1 MAENT
6 ERNTVKIAHLSD
18 LHLGYRAYRGV
29 DSTGV
34 NLREMDGYN
43 SFTAVVDDVIDHDV
57 SAVVVAGDVFHE
69 PQPTVRAVCMAQEQ
83 FRRLAHAGIP
93 VYAITGNHDTN
104 DIVADMSAAQVLNDV
119 DRNIFSHAEPY
130 VVHEMFPD
138 VYLHMIS
145 HHMYSQQ
152 YRTMSQVSPVEGAV
166 NILTTHGS
174 IIDPIL
180 DMKISAQESPREIVI
195 PDHLWNDMS
204 WDYMM
209 LGHIHERG
217 FIGSDDPTVENSEYK
232 MLYNGSLIRRGF
244 SDAECELGRGWTLW
258 TVDSSGLFTPEFRT
272 VTQRP
277 QYDLETLD
285 ASDMTSQEISDAV
298 VERVSAIEQEVGD
311 TLDTK
316 PIVRQKIANIS
327 VAKNAALDVKNIEL
341 HTKNFLS
348 WTMPRTYVSHSAT
361 KKSDTTSTPA
371 VSSDPCVSY
380 TKWVSS
386 YEPLKDADTSFANN
400 VVKRSKS
407 FLKTGQEAVWEDGN

>member
-1 MAENT
+1 M
-6 ERNTVKIAHLSD
+6 
-18 LHLGYRAYRGV
+18 
-29 DSTGV
+29 
-34 NLREMDGYN
+34 
-43 SFTAVVDDVIDHDV
+43 IDHDV

-69 PQPTVRAVCMAQEQ
+69 PQPSVRAVYTAQEQ
-83 FRRLAHAGIP
+83 FRRLAHAKIP

-195 PDHLWNDMS
+195 PDHLWKDMS

-217 FIGSDDPTVENSEYK
+217 FIGSDDPTVENSDYK

-258 TVDSSGLFTPEFRT
+258 TVDASGVFTPEFRT
-272 VTQRP
+272 VAQRP
-277 QYDLETLD
+277 QYDLDTLD
-285 ASDMTSQEISDAV
+285 ATGMSSQDISDTV
-298 VERVSAIEQEVGD
+298 VERVSKIARD
-311 TLDTK
+311 TDDNMANK

-327 VAKNAALDVKNIEL
+327 VAQNAALDVKNIES

-348 WTMPRTYVSHSAT
+348 WTMPRTYASRSAT
-361 KKSDTTSTPA
+361 TKSSTSTPA
-371 VSSDPCVSY
+371 VSSDPCTSY
-380 TKWVSS
+380 AQWVSS
-386 YEPLKDADTSFANN
+386 YEPLKDSDTTFVNN
-400 VVKRSKS
+400 VVKKSKA
-407 FLKTGQEAVWEDGN
+407 FLKTGQEAVWEKDS